1 MLQYKRRLIV
11 FYRLFYLLLRTKPK
25 RKKWVSAPLKCK
37 GIIFVRSFR
46 ISLYRTREIGS
57 NTKTTFFSGSAESPF
72 GIFEIGIS
80 RFRTGCSTETEQY
93 GFRTEEKIKEGH
105 RSNCIG
111 LSDQRSEAGLLIE
124 RSKSK
129 GKEIGKRESAQQ
141 HKKTKTFTRR
151 PRATG
156 DEWVFARSQ
165 VMTPIKLKNLCW
177 RAEAVVPTPTYEE
190 RSEDTDA
197 DA

>member
-11 FYRLFYLLLRTKPK
+11 FYRLLYLLLRTKPK
-25 RKKWVSAPLKCK
+25 RKKQVSAPLKCK

-46 ISLYRTREIGS
+46 IGLYQDTRDRIQYQDYFLLRKHRKS
-57 NTKTTFFSGSAESPF
+57 IRNL
-72 GIFEIGIS
+72 EIGIS

-111 LSDQRSEAGLLIE
+111 LSDQRSEAGLLRE
-124 RSKSK
+124 RQKSK

-141 HKKTKTFTRR
+141 HIKTKTFTRQ

-156 DEWVFARSQ
+156 DGWVFARSRA
-165 VMTPIKLKNLCW
+165 MTPIKLKNLCW